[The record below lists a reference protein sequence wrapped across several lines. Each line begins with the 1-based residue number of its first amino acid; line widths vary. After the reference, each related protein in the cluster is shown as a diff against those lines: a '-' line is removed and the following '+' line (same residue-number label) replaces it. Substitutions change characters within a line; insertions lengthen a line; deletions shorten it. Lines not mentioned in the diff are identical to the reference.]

1 MLLIIITAGL
11 VIRGLFLNRQSL
23 WFDEMAQAAVAQA
36 AWKEMLPLITRHSSP
51 PLDYVLMKLVM
62 LLFGTADWVVRM
74 PALVF
79 GVAAIAALYRFAR
92 SLTDRENGLLA
103 AALLAFS
110 PMAIAYSQEA
120 RMYSLF
126 LFLSLVS
133 YLLARRFI
141 ERNDP
146 ASGVWLGIANGLLL
160 LTHYFGVFVIAGE
173 GMILLWGMRSK
184 EGRKRRAALMAVAM
198 LIPLVMFLPWLP
210 YFIAQLEYTGGEAGY
225 ALRADPLFFKSII
238 SSFAPTAGGHRGWLY
253 GYLLLFVAGAAYAW
267 RMRERHVLT
276 VVVCLT
282 VMLCLLF
289 ALSYATRVVTARNA
303 IFLLPLFLLVCA
315 HGVRAVSVRSTLP
328 PAAAALLLMLVL
340 AWPAAQA
347 ARGGGKVNW
356 RDAAAYL
363 RGRAAAEEKIVTS
376 DFISRACLAYYLE
389 PAADYV
395 IMRARWRD
403 TANEPGW
410 KIWVIDEPLIREIEG
425 KRFSGWVI
433 IPPSALLAVSEK
445 QLDAYNAMLG
455 EPVRQYPGFRR
466 FLNIYHLGGSHLNQ
480 QGNF

>member
-36 AWKEMLPLITRHSSP
+36 AWKEMFPLITRHSSP

-79 GVAAIAALYRFAR
+79 GVAAIAALYLFAC
-92 SLTDRENGLLA
+92 SLTDRESGLPA

-110 PMAIAYSQEA
+110 PMAISYSQEA

-146 ASGVWLGIANGLLL
+146 ASGAWLGIANGLLL

-198 LIPLVMFLPWLP
+198 LIPLAMFLPWLP

-267 RMRERHVLT
+267 RNRQHRVLT

-315 HGVRAVSVRSTLP
+315 HGVRAVSARSKIP

-347 ARGGGKVNW
+347 ARGGGKINW
-356 RDAAAYL
+356 RDAAAYI
-363 RGRAAAEEKIVTS
+363 REHASADEKVVTS
-376 DFISRACLAYYLE
+376 DFISRACLAYYLDPE
-389 PAADYV
+389 ANYA
-395 IMRARWRD
+395 IMRSRWRD
-403 TANEPGW
+403 TANKPGW
-410 KIWVIDEPLIREIEG
+410 KIWVINERLLRDIEE
-425 KRFSGWVI
+425 KRLSGWAI
-433 IPPSALLAVSEK
+433 IPPSALLAVTEA
-445 QLDAYNAMLG
+445 QLDEYNDLMG
-455 EPVRQYPGFRR
+455 RPVKQFKLFKRS
-466 FLNIYHLGGSHLNQ
+466 LNIYRMPDSRS
-480 QGNF
+480 